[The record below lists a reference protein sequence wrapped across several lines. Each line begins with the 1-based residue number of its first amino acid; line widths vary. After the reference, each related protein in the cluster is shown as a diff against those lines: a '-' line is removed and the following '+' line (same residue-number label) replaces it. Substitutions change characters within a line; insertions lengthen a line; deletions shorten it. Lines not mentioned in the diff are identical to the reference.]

1 MKVISLNYIKMSIN
15 LIKQIQKAIK
25 PLVALLL
32 RFGVGYKVFDEIAKE
47 AFVSVA
53 TNNYGIRGRRA
64 NTSKIAFMTGISRR
78 EISNIKKN
86 KTQEENTN
94 FGRLSYSE
102 KILDIWLNDKDFS
115 NSKNEPKAIMFEGA
129 DNSFVELIRK
139 AKIDITPKTAYLEL
153 LRLEL
158 IGRNEKDRIILQRY
172 ELIGQPKKEL
182 FAAELEKIIDNK

>member
-182 FAAELEKIIDNK
+182 FAAELEKIINNK

>member
-86 KTQEENTN
+86 KTQEENIN

-115 NSKNEPKAIMFEGA
+115 NSENKPKAIMFEGTG
-129 DNSFVELIRK
+129 NSFVELIRK

-153 LRLEL
+153 LRLKL

-172 ELIGQPKKEL
+172 ELIDQPKKEL
-182 FAAELEKIIDNK
+182 FAAELEKIIVNK

>member
-25 PLVALLL
+25 PLVALFL
-32 RFGVGYKVFDEIAKE
+32 RFGFGYKKFDEIVKE
-47 AFVSVA
+47 VFVSVA
-53 TNNYGIRGRRA
+53 TDNYGIRGREA

-102 KILDIWLNDKDFS
+102 RILDIWLNHKDFA
-115 NSKNEPKAIMFEGA
+115 NSKNKPKAIMFEGTG
-129 DNSFVELIRK
+129 NSFVELIRK

-158 IGRNEKDRIILQRY
+158 IGRNEKDQIILQRY
-172 ELIGQPKKEL
+172 ELIGQSKKEL

>member
-25 PLVALLL
+25 PLVALFL
-32 RFGVGYKVFDEIAKE
+32 RFGVGYKVLDGIVKE

-53 TNNYGIRGRRA
+53 TNNYGIRGRGA

-115 NSKNEPKAIMFEGA
+115 NSKNEPKAIMFVGT

-172 ELIGQPKKEL
+172 ELIGQSKKEL

>member
-15 LIKQIQKAIK
+15 LSKQIQKAIK
-25 PLVALLL
+25 PLVALFL
-32 RFGVGYKVFDEIAKE
+32 RFGVGYKVFDGIVKE

-53 TNNYGIRGRRA
+53 TNNYGIRGRGA

-115 NSKNEPKAIMFEGA
+115 NSKNEPKAIMFEGTG
-129 DNSFVELIRK
+129 NSFVELIRK

-182 FAAELEKIIDNK
+182 FAAELEKIINNK